1 GTVNW
6 YAADGTALT
15 GTELLVSGSY
25 FAAQVIGGCESVTR
39 TEVEVTITVIPAPT
53 LTNLDQIFCE
63 IDMPTVADLSTD
75 GATGTVVW
83 YTAATGG
90 TPLADTEALV
100 DGMYYA
106 AQVVGA
112 CESVART
119 EVEVTITKTPAPTLT
134 NLDQIFCEIEMPA
147 VSDLDT

>member
-1 GTVNW
+1 
-6 YAADGTALT
+6 DGTTLT

-25 FAAQVIGGCESVTR
+25 YAAQVVDGCESVDR
-39 TEVEVTITVIPAPT
+39 TEVMVTVTIIPAPT
-53 LTNLDQIFCE
+53 LDELEQTFCE
-63 IDMPTVADLSTD
+63 IDMPTVANLNTH
-75 GATGTVVW
+75 GATGTVIW

-100 DGMYYA
+100 DGTYYA